1 MSFQS
6 VNEISSFGQPNTPQG
21 SLCNTFYLENSN
33 GAAEASHSVTTE
45 TEVTSSKP
53 PKIWISKSYSMD
65 DDLNS
70 EISNDKWICFLEF
83 HE

>member
-33 GAAEASHSVTTE
+33 GAAEASHIVSTE

-65 DDLNS
+65 DDINS
-70 EISNDKWICFLEF
+70 EISNDK
-83 HE
+83 